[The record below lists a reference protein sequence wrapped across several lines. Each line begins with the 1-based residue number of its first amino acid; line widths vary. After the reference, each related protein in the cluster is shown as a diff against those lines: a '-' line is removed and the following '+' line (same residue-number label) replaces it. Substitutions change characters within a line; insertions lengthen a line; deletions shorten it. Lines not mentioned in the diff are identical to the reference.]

1 MSSLYNK
8 GYLNTYDDE
17 KMLNIIE
24 GKTSSIPD
32 PNKIED
38 RYTYV
43 GLQHYLIKYIEE
55 NGKKNN
61 VKLLLN
67 KFYDD
72 FIKYPYRF
80 VDSPLIENGFLN
92 RFVPL
97 PLSIKIH
104 TLKYKYFES
113 YNNLDLYE
121 TLMKRKKLNNDQKNN
136 LYSFL
141 IYQMKNNYNEY
152 SIEIEKCIKDIL
164 NSNKPV
170 SKLSEM
176 EIKFYCVY
184 VAKKTSQ
191 GQVSPDI
198 HLMTLHPCYGGFEKD
213 NIIYINKTAPH
224 IDRIEI
230 LTKVICHE
238 TRHAM
243 QEKDAKT
250 KNSKTA
256 FEMAR
261 QLLFERYINKD
272 VFQLYKDNYQYLG
285 IELDADSYGYYYST
299 VLLQTL
305 GRKDLADKLQEEA
318 KERLQK
324 RHFYECV
331 KIIDGLDSPIDE
343 FNVENLD
350 AIIKKHPEELKT
362 FKVLRNLYNDDG
374 SRKPLSNLIARRIK
388 QGFDYRGIYDNY
400 INYEI
405 IKDKLHTI
413 DLVKTPKNIQEKYF
427 KSLSEICSDKVL
439 LLKEYCADTEYKNTE
454 SDQIISTTLYQIN
467 LLDKILGYIDQ
478 NMNYVLAC
486 KEKKILNEMS
496 FIYNFIRDLNGFDL
510 NNINNKVIEKDP
522 TIKQKISILK
532 NKHQSIAK
540 KYNMQCIND
549 MINDL
554 SIEEK
559 HALIVTPEGR
569 TTQLIDYLYYDLLP
583 NLNTNSTISFNGKK
597 THITNIIKY
606 YKTQIKEINQ
616 SIKHI

>member
-8 GYLNTYDDE
+8 GYINTYDDE

-24 GKTSSIPD
+24 GKTSNIPD

-38 RYTYV
+38 RYIYV

-67 KFYDD
+67 KYYDD
-72 FIKYPYRF
+72 FIKYPYLF

-104 TLKYKYFES
+104 ALKHKYFES
-113 YNNLDLYE
+113 YNNLDLFE
-121 TLMKRKKLNNDQKNN
+121 TYMKRKKLNNEQKNN
-136 LYSFL
+136 LYSFF

-152 SIEIEKCIKDIL
+152 SVEIEKCIKEIL

-184 VAKKTSQ
+184 VAQKTSQ
-191 GQVSPDI
+191 GHVSPDI
-198 HLMTLHPCYGGFEKD
+198 HLITADPSCGGYEKN
-213 NIIYINKTAPH
+213 NIIYINKTASH

-230 LTKVICHE
+230 LTRVICHE

-250 KNSKTA
+250 KNSKAA

-261 QLLFERYINKD
+261 QLLFETYIKQN
-272 VFQLYKDNYQYLG
+272 VFKLYKDNYQYLG

-299 VLLQTL
+299 ILLQTL
-305 GRKDLADKLQEEA
+305 GRKDLADKLQKEA
-318 KERLQK
+318 KEKLQK
-324 RHFYECV
+324 RHFYECA
-331 KIIDGLDSPIDE
+331 KIVNGIDSPIDE
-343 FNVENLD
+343 FNVECLD
-350 AIIKKHPEELKT
+350 SIIKKHPEELKT
-362 FKVLRNLYNDDG
+362 YKVLRNLYNDDG

-405 IKDKLHTI
+405 SKDKLYTI

-439 LLKEYCADTEYKNTE
+439 LLKDYCADTEYKNTN
-454 SDQIISTTLYQIN
+454 SDQIISTTLYQIK

-478 NMNYVLAC
+478 NMDYVLAC
-486 KEKKILNEMS
+486 KEKKVLNEMS
-496 FIYNFIRDLNGFDL
+496 FIYNFIRDLNGFSL

-522 TIKQKISILK
+522 AIKQSITILK
-532 NKHQSIAK
+532 DKHQSIVK
-540 KYNMQCIND
+540 KYNIQCITD

-559 HALIVTPEGR
+559 HALIITPEGK
-569 TTQLIDYLYYDLLP
+569 TIQLIDYLYYDLLP
-583 NLNTNSTISFNGKK
+583 NLSANSTISFNGKK
-597 THITNIIKY
+597 THISRIINY
-606 YKTQIKEINQ
+606 YKTQIKRNIESN
-616 SIKHI
+616 KHV